1 MLISVENMPGNNKK
15 TPVTNTRKRVTAS
28 ARARISTKKV
38 RKESTSDNSGSY
50 LQDPPVSTL
59 NQPAPSTNSSNDQIM
74 ALLLKLDESNKAL
87 TARMDKME
95 QRPSL
100 NSTPVIPRSHNI
112 EYQALN
118 NHLGHNN
125 LPTLHMQAVRFQDP
139 GLGSDLNQKH
149 HTINQGVDPLT
160 YHTTTG
166 QPLAVDQTS
175 ANQLPSQADTSRQD
189 AILPSVDVLRCIPT
203 VAE

>member
-1 MLISVENMPGNNKK
+1 
-15 TPVTNTRKRVTAS
+15 
-28 ARARISTKKV
+28 
-38 RKESTSDNSGSY
+38 
-50 LQDPPVSTL
+50 
-59 NQPAPSTNSSNDQIM
+59 M

-87 TARMDKME
+87 TAWMDKME

-112 EYQALN
+112 EPQTLN
-118 NHLGHNN
+118 NRLGHNN
-125 LPTLHMQAVRFQDP
+125 LPTLHMQAARFQDP

-175 ANQLPSQADTSRQD
+175 ANQLPSQADASRQD
-189 AILPSVDVLRCIPT
+189 EVLPSVDVLWRIPT
-203 VAE
+203 VADRVTSVLVSYEQQSRQEAAQGKIAAAKNLIVITQ